1 MDYSTVR
8 SLPPAI
14 SIVAPCYNEQEV
26 LPEFYRRATAAVY
39 AAIGEDYEIV
49 LVDDGSSDRTWE
61 LITEL
66 ATHDSRI
73 VGVRLLRHHG
83 HQAAATAGL
92 ELSRGRRVML
102 IDADLQD
109 PPELLAQMMAAM
121 DAGADV
127 VFGQRTSREAETWFK
142 RTTASLFYRLLAQ
155 LATEP
160 IPQDTGDFR
169 LMSRRVVDV
178 LAAMPERQRF
188 IRGMVCWV
196 GGRQVALP
204 YERHARYAGT
214 SKYPLRKM
222 ARFALDAITSF
233 STTPLRLASYL
244 GIAATALA
252 SLLLLFTI
260 WRWLTGATVV
270 GWASLMTAI
279 VLFSAVQLIVL
290 GIMGEY
296 IGRLLQ
302 ETKARPLFLVDTV
315 LAGQQR
321 HALPMEFSTLGPD
334 VRRDVWDAIRTA
346 ERAPG
351 FSAAPHVPARR
362 GLQQLA
368 PLL

>member
-1 MDYSTVR
+1 
-8 SLPPAI
+8 
-14 SIVAPCYNEQEV
+14 
-26 LPEFYRRATAAVY
+26 
-39 AAIGEDYEIV
+39 
-49 LVDDGSSDRTWE
+49 
-61 LITEL
+61 
-66 ATHDSRI
+66 
-73 VGVRLLRHHG
+73 
-83 HQAAATAGL
+83 
-92 ELSRGRRVML
+92 
-102 IDADLQD
+102 
-109 PPELLAQMMAAM
+109 MAAM

-160 IPQDTGDFR
+160 IPRDTGDFR

-204 YERHARYAGT
+204 YERHARHAGT

-233 STTPLRLASYL
+233 STIPLRLASYL

-252 SLLLLFTI
+252 SLLLLFTL

-321 HALPMEFSTLGPD
+321 HALPMDFHAGS
-334 VRRDVWDAIRTA
+334 R
-346 ERAPG
+346 RAPRCLG
-351 FSAAPHVPARR
+351 CHPHCRAGARLLCCSSRSCATRSPTTGTSIVIPYQTTAASSGPRISDSGVATVYLSRASHN
-362 GLQQLA
+362 
-368 PLL
+368 